1 MIYLIGAGG
10 HAGVVLD
17 ALILL
22 GYRVQPLE
30 RDSSLVGQEILG
42 HRIEQE
48 EGILS
53 GLKGP
58 VEFFVGIGHG
68 PSRRRVAG
76 QWEARGHR
84 LARVIHPGAIVSPHA
99 RVEPGAA
106 VMAGAVVQ
114 ARAVIG
120 KGAIINTGAT
130 VDHDC
135 RIGEFAHIAPGSHL
149 AGNVQVGEEAW
160 VGIGSAVRE
169 GLVIGAGTVVG
180 AGAVVLK
187 DLPPAVVAYGN
198 PCRVVRPIG
207 SDE

>member
-22 GYRVQPLE
+22 GCRVQPLE
-30 RDSSLVGQEILG
+30 RDSSLVGREILG

-48 EGILS
+48 EGIL
-53 GLKGP
+53 GELEGP
-58 VEFFVGIGHG
+58 VEFFVGIGDG
-68 PSRRRVAG
+68 SSRKRVVG
-76 QWEARGHR
+76 EWEARGHR
-84 LARVIHPGAIVSPHA
+84 LGRVIHPGAIVSPRA

-135 RIGEFAHIAPGSHL
+135 VIGEFTHLSPGVHL
-149 AGNVQVGEEAW
+149 AGGVRVGSHTL
-160 VGIGSAVRE
+160 VGIGASIIQGVTIGDHTR
-169 GLVIGAGTVVG
+169 IGAGAAVIHDVPDGATVVG
-180 AGAVVLK
+180 I
-187 DLPPAVVAYGN
+187 PA
-198 PCRVVRPIG
+198 RPIRSG
-207 SDE
+207 H